1 MRPAGPPP
9 GPPPRRRPTR
19 RRAGGRMVA
28 IGSRAQE
35 LRDAIDPFVAGL
47 GAEFV
52 WVPAQGGDV
61 TVIGPTG
68 GRTRPHFTSDTSRI
82 YSYGVIPGETFRPRP
97 PSPGDRAGIYSE
109 GVIPGETCQPGP
121 PPPVALVSTRWDNT
135 DLKRHLRVMWRL
147 PVTAAAWPVSDS
159 SDLLMPRD
167 FSP

>member
-68 GRTRPHFTSDTSRI
+68 GRTRPPFTSDNSRI
-82 YSYGVIPGETFRPRP
+82 YSYGVIPGETF
-97 PSPGDRAGIYSE
+97 
-109 GVIPGETCQPGP
+109 QPGQ

-135 DLKRHLRVMWRL
+135 DLKRHLRLIWRL
-147 PVTAAAWPVSDS
+147 PLTAAP
-159 SDLLMPRD
+159 P
-167 FSP
+167 